1 MTSSKYKDYFPVV
14 FLLHIIFFHFKK
26 QKKRIVRKSFRP
38 ISWKLYRFDWF
49 IFDQNPSVQFIF
61 NFLEKLYYCN
71 ILTLKDSILFSGSWS
86 FGSTITWASNSWA
99 SVIFCLC
106 ISTLHKTNLKKKNH
120 KFILKYLYYSNLL
133 LNIIK
138 WIFLAENW
146 SRNGYS
152 IRTPCVFKIYYNKLL
167 I

>member
-14 FLLHIIFFHFKK
+14 FLLHIIFFHFKT

-61 NFLEKLYYCN
+61 IFLEKLYYCN

-106 ISTLHKTNLKKKNH
+106 ISTLHKTNLKKKIISL
-120 KFILKYLYYSNLL
+120 F
-133 LNIIK
+133 LNIYIILIYFSISLNGFFWRK
-138 WIFLAENW
+138 TDREMATLFELLAYLRFIII
-146 SRNGYS
+146 SY
-152 IRTPCVFKIYYNKLL
+152 
-167 I
+167 

>member
-1 MTSSKYKDYFPVV
+1 MFIFSQMKTKYINRMTSSKYNDYFPVV
-14 FLLHIIFFHFKK
+14 FLLHIIFFFILRN
-26 QKKRIVRKSFRP
+26 QKRIVRKSFRP

-49 IFDQNPSVQFIF
+49 ILDENPSVQFIF

-106 ISTLHKTNLKKKNH
+106 ISALHKTNLKKKSWVYF
-120 KFILKYLYYSNLL
+120 KIFIL
-133 LNIIK
+133 
-138 WIFLAENW
+138 F
-146 SRNGYS
+146 
-152 IRTPCVFKIYYNKLL
+152 
-167 I
+167 

>member
-49 IFDQNPSVQFIF
+49 ILDQNPSVQFIF

-106 ISTLHKTNLKKKNH
+106 ISTLHKTNLKKKLISLFKNIYI
-120 KFILKYLYYSNLL
+120 ILIYFSISLNGFFGGKLIEKWLLYSNSLR
-133 LNIIK
+133 I
-138 WIFLAENW
+138 
-146 SRNGYS
+146 
-152 IRTPCVFKIYYNKLL
+152 
-167 I
+167 

>member
-1 MTSSKYKDYFPVV
+1 MFIFSQMKTKYINRMTSSKYKDYFPVV

-49 IFDQNPSVQFIF
+49 ILDENPSVQFIF
-61 NFLEKLYYCN
+61 NFLEKIYYCN

-106 ISTLHKTNLKKKNH
+106 ISTLHKTNLKKKSWVYF
-120 KFILKYLYYSNLL
+120 KIFIL
-133 LNIIK
+133 
-138 WIFLAENW
+138 F
-146 SRNGYS
+146 
-152 IRTPCVFKIYYNKLL
+152 
-167 I
+167 

>member
-1 MTSSKYKDYFPVV
+1 MFIFSQMKTKNINRMTSSKYNDYFPVV
-14 FLLHIIFFHFKK
+14 FLLHIIFFFILRN
-26 QKKRIVRKSFRP
+26 QKRIVRKSFRP

-49 IFDQNPSVQFIF
+49 ILDQNPSVQFIF

-106 ISTLHKTNLKKKNH
+106 ISTLHKTNFKKKSWVYF
-120 KFILKYLYYSNLL
+120 KIFIL
-133 LNIIK
+133 
-138 WIFLAENW
+138 F
-146 SRNGYS
+146 
-152 IRTPCVFKIYYNKLL
+152 
-167 I
+167 